1 MIVTVRR
8 RGPLS
13 GEIRVPGDKS
23 VAHRA
28 LLFAGLAQGRS
39 EIHGFPGGADNRA
52 TRLIIEAL
60 GAHSEVSPD
69 GLLSVTGFGA
79 NPIEPEQI
87 LDCLNSGTTARLTM
101 GMLAGFDLTA
111 ILTGDDSLRRRPM
124 ARVTTPLRAMGTTI
138 VGRSDGARLPL
149 AIHGGQLEN
158 HSHTPPVASAQVKG
172 ALLLAGLTGGV
183 SVEVREPAPSR
194 DHTERFLRWLG
205 YPCRNEGATAT
216 LDACILGHDGFRMGI
231 PGDPSGAAFWAA
243 LSALDPAASVTLPG
257 LCWSSGRIGF
267 FRLIAQMGVDL
278 HLDRVVDD
286 GPEDIATLRVE
297 GRVER
302 GIKVEGEAVVA
313 AIDELPLL
321 ALMGLFVESGVL
333 IREAEELR
341 TKETDRI
348 ETTAAVARA
357 LGGEVETWPDGL
369 AVRPG
374 KGFPETAEVDSGGD
388 HRIAMAATVA
398 ALAGG
403 TQLRLSGADAVAVS
417 YPAFW
422 ETLVAHGAA
431 EIDTE

>member
-1 MIVTVRR
+1 MIMTLRR
-8 RGPLS
+8 RGSLS

-28 LLFAGLAQGRS
+28 LLFAGLARGRS
-39 EIHGFPGGADNRA
+39 RIHGFPGGADNRA
-52 TRLIIEAL
+52 TRAIIEAL
-60 GAHSEVSPD
+60 GARCEVD
-69 GLLSVTGFGA
+69 GDGVLSVSGFGA
-79 NPIEPEQI
+79 SPTEPDQV

-111 ILTGDDSLRRRPM
+111 TLTGDDSLRRRPM
-124 ARVTTPLRAMGTTI
+124 GRVTTPLRAMGATI
-138 VGRSDGARLPL
+138 VGRAEGARLPL
-149 AIHGGQLEN
+149 ALRGGSLAG
-158 HSHTPPVASAQVKG
+158 HSHTSPVASAQVKS

-183 SVEVREPAPSR
+183 PVEVREPAPSR

-205 YPCRNEGATAT
+205 YPCRSEGAVAT
-216 LDACILGHDGFRMGI
+216 LDACLLGHDGFAMGI

-243 LSALDPAASVTLPG
+243 LAALDPAASVTLPG

-267 FRLIAQMGVDL
+267 FRLLAQMGVDL

-286 GPEDIATLRVE
+286 GPEDLATIRVE
-297 GRVER
+297 GRIER
-302 GIKVEGEAVVA
+302 GIKVDGEAVVA

-321 ALMGLFVESGVL
+321 ALMGLFVEAGVV

-357 LGGEVETWPDGL
+357 LGGEVEVWQDGL

-374 KGFPETAEVDSGGD
+374 RRFPESAEVDSVGD
-388 HRIAMAATVA
+388 HRIAMAAAVVA
-398 ALAGG
+398 MAAG
-403 TQLRLSGADAVAVS
+403 TELRLHGAEAVAVS

-422 ETLVAHGAA
+422 ETLVAQGAA
-431 EIDTE
+431 EVEAA